1 MIGEEDEV
9 LVLAAGDFFEA
20 VAEFEFFCGEE
31 FEAEAAGFGEGV
43 AADEEERASGPVF
56 PAGEAVPLADEEFGA
71 WEWLVHDE
79 GAAAE
84 EDIRSGDGGGEF
96 LHERCGGGGVGVEEE
111 EP

>member
-9 LVLAAGDFFEA
+9 LVLASGDFFEA

-31 FEAEAAGFGEGV
+31 VEAEAAGFGECV
-43 AADEEERASGPVF
+43 AADEEEGASGPLF
-56 PAGEAVPLADEEFGA
+56 PAGDPVPLADEEFGTG
-71 WEWLVHDE
+71 EGLVHDE

-84 EDIRSGDGGGEF
+84 EDVRSGDGGGEV
-96 LHERCGGGGVGVEEE
+96 LHEWCGRGGVGVEEE

>member
-9 LVLAAGDFFEA
+9 LVLALGDFFEA

-31 FEAEAAGFGEGV
+31 VEAEAAGFGEGV
-43 AADEEERASGPVF
+43 AADEEEGTGGPLF
-56 PAGEAVPLADEEFGA
+56 PAGDPVPLADEEFGT
-71 WEWLVHDE
+71 WEGLVHDE

-84 EDIRSGDGGGEF
+84 EDIWSGDGGGEV
-96 LHERCGGGGVGVEEE
+96 LHERGRGGGVGVEEE

>member
-9 LVLAAGDFFEA
+9 LVLATGDSFET

-43 AADEEERASGPVF
+43 AADEEERASGPMF
-56 PAGEAVPLADEEFGA
+56 PSGEAVPLADEEFGTG
-71 WEWLVHDE
+71 EGLVHDE

-84 EDIRSGDGGGEF
+84 EDIWSGDGGGEF